1 MPETTTVT
9 ASNTELVHR
18 MVMECQSG
26 GELEKIDEYF
36 SPDFVNHA
44 LFPGMTTDRDGVRML
59 FQLFHDVFEGFR
71 VEIHEH
77 LAERDKVFTYKTL
90 HGTHR
95 AEFLGVPATGKTV
108 AIDVMDVL
116 RVEDGKL
123 VEHWNVVDVAG
134 LMRQLGVL

>member
-1 MPETTTVT
+1 MSQGTISQT
-9 ASNTELVHR
+9 NTEIVNR
-18 MVMECQSG
+18 MVMECQSAG
-26 GELEKIDEYF
+26 DLSLIEEFF

-44 LFPGMTTDRDGVRML
+44 LFPGMTTDREGVRML
-59 FQLFHDVFEGFR
+59 FSFFHEVFEGFH
-71 VEIHEH
+71 VEVKMHI
-77 LAERDKVFTYKTL
+77 AEGDKVFTYKTL

-108 AIDVMDVL
+108 AIDAMDVL

-134 LMRQLGVL
+134 LMRQLGVM

>member
-1 MPETTTVT
+1 MSQGTISQT
-9 ASNTELVHR
+9 NTEIVNR
-18 MVMECQSG
+18 MVMECQSAG
-26 GELEKIDEYF
+26 DLSLIDEFF

-44 LFPGMTTDRDGVRML
+44 LFPGTSTDREGVRML
-59 FQLFHDVFEGFR
+59 FALFHEVFDGFH

-77 LAERDKVFTYKTL
+77 LAEGDKVFTYKTL

-116 RVEDGKL
+116 RVEGGKL

-134 LMRQLGVL
+134 LMRQLGVM

>member
-1 MPETTTVT
+1 VSETNK
-9 ASNTELVHR
+9 ALVNR
-18 MVMECQSG
+18 MVIECQSEG
-26 GELEKIDEYF
+26 DLSLIDELF

-44 LFPGMTTDRDGVRML
+44 LFPGMTTDREGVRML
-59 FQLFHDVFEGFR
+59 FQLFHDAFDDFH

-77 LAERDKVFTYKTL
+77 LAEGDKVFTYKTL

-95 AEFLGVPATGKTV
+95 ADFLGIPATGKTV